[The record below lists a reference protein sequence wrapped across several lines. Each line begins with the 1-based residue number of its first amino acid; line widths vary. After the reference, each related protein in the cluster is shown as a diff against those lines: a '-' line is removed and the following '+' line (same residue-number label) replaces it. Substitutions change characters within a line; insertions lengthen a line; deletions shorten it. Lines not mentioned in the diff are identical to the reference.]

1 MSPEP
6 AYTMLPVREP
16 YLDSPDADSNTDN
29 VLLLD
34 TTPDQPHVR
43 VQPSR
48 RPWHRFS
55 PRSLLQN
62 RPSGGRWRMTWRRA
76 LMLAVVTYIAYC
88 FATSQP
94 LFAHNLPEYTGPHGV
109 GAIDMEVPV
118 SSPRVVAPGKFRDT
132 DTDAFQLDTVL
143 FTLYYP
149 ASKDAVSDKP
159 LHRWIPQPMTLT
171 AKGYAKAAG
180 IGNWFTNALFAGALA
195 GLAGGLTIP
204 AQVDVPLS
212 GAPPGASVAADGHGR
227 SSSSALRHDRK
238 LAADTVT
245 QSTFGSKPDSGLYPV
260 VVFTHGMASSRTDY
274 THYCGELASRG
285 YVVAAIEHRDGSSPG
300 SLVMQEGKEDRE
312 VILFKLDEVALPSTG
327 GGDESTKE
335 EEEDKNVEAFK
346 KAQLDFRQAEIE
358 AVVEIMQRINA
369 GKGAQVLA
377 ANSRLEGTHLPGW
390 AGRLNTDD
398 MILAGHSYGATGVLQ
413 ALRPD
418 SSSSEKRNPLLPF
431 AGAIALDP
439 GKSSGPLNADL
450 SAPLLV
456 IHSNS
461 WSASK
466 SIFYGRPHFSV
477 VRNIVAGNNLPPK
490 NHPSWFMTSLGTSH
504 PSVTDAPL
512 IEPLLLSWTTG
523 AKIGVHEGLRQ
534 YVHVS
539 EDFGWFL
546 GLGSGSS
553 GHVQVK
559 GEGQDKRWGEKRGL
573 LREKAGFPEYD
584 ESAGWGKY
592 HGQKED
598 GWKKYW
604 QIHVAPPANIFTAS
618 SEKEV

>member
-16 YLDSPDADSNTDN
+16 YSDSPDDGDNSNPDN
-29 VLLLD
+29 VLPLD
-34 TTPDQPHVR
+34 TTTDQPHVR

-48 RPWHRFS
+48 RPWHRLS
-55 PRSLLQN
+55 PRSLILN
-62 RPSGGRWRMTWRRA
+62 RRRSGTRWRMTWRRA
-76 LMLAVVTYIAYC
+76 LVLAVVAYIAYC
-88 FATSQP
+88 LVTWQP
-94 LFAHNLPEYTGPHGV
+94 LFAHNLPGYTGPHGV
-109 GAIDMEVPV
+109 GAVDMEIPV
-118 SSPRVVAPGKFRDT
+118 SDPRVVAQGKFKDT

-149 ASKDAVSDKP
+149 ASNDATSDKP
-159 LHRWIPQPMTLT
+159 LHRWISKPVGLT

-180 IGNWFTNALFAGALA
+180 ISNWFTNALFTGALA

-204 AQVDVPLS
+204 AQVDVPLG
-212 GAPPGASVAADGHGR
+212 GAPPGASVTTTDSHGQ
-227 SSSSALRHDRK
+227 SS
-238 LAADTVT
+238 
-245 QSTFGSKPDSGLYPV
+245 LYPV
-260 VVFTHGMASSRTDY
+260 IVFTHGMASSRTDY

-285 YVVAAIEHRDGSSPG
+285 YIVAAIEHRDGSSPG
-300 SLVMQEGKEDRE
+300 SLVMQDGKEDRE
-312 VILFKLDEVALPSTG
+312 VILFKLDEVTLPSTG
-327 GGDESTKE
+327 GDDKDTRE
-335 EEEDKNVEAFK
+335 EEEDKNIEAFK
-346 KAQLDFRQAEIE
+346 KAQLEFRQAEIE

-369 GKGAQVLA
+369 GKGAQIIA
-377 ANSRLEGTHLPGW
+377 SNSRLEGTDLPGW
-390 AGRLNTDD
+390 AGQLNTDD

-418 SSSSEKRNPLLPF
+418 QSSSGSRRNPLLPF

-439 GKSSGPLNADL
+439 GKSSGRLNADL

-456 IHSNS
+456 VHSNS

-477 VRNIVAGNNLPPK
+477 VRDIVAGNNAPPK

-546 GLGSGSS
+546 LGLGSGGSS
-553 GHVQVK
+553 EDVREIK
-559 GEGQDKRWGEKRGL
+559 DEERDKKRWGEKRGL
-573 LREKAGFPEYD
+573 LREKAEFPEYD
-584 ESAGWGKY
+584 ESAGWGRY

-604 QIHVAPPANIFTAS
+604 QIHVVPPANISTSKTTAS
-618 SEKEV
+618 SEEEVL